1 MLLTFPV
8 QIVPWPQLILVI
20 FFVTLLTLIVYLYET
35 LIKKNDEWS
44 WIAFLILLAVL
55 LLTAGWYMKVTHD
68 DVHIKEPI
76 IIARMNEH

>member
-55 LLTAGWYMKVTHD
+55 LLSAGWYMKVTHD

-76 IIARMNEH
+76 IIARMNEN

>member
-55 LLTAGWYMKVTHD
+55 LLSAGWYMKVTHD

-76 IIARMNEH
+76 IIARMNKN